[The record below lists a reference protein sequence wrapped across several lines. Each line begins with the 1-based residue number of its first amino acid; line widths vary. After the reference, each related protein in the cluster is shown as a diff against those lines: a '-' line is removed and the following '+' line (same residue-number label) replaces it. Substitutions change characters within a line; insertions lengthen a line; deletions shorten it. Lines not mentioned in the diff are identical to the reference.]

1 MRINSNYSLCTVG
14 GAKYLL
20 PYAQGICDH
29 KRGVKLNA
37 TGVVIWEAIV
47 RGLSGDALLEHVAE
61 YYEASEEE
69 VAIIKEDI
77 DAFLIQLTSMDI
89 IIEDEIGVR
98 VMNVPKH
105 YIQIGPISLEIF
117 CFDNV
122 FPDEFKPFEC
132 PRPITVDYNI
142 NTVMGAPASHVFGE
156 AIIRNSELNVYDS
169 QEFFTLEFPT
179 FSTISECRIYK
190 TVDRSDLYYSG
201 MDAFAVKTE
210 LFHAIRHIF
219 LYTAARRGCFALH
232 SSSILYDGKA
242 WLFSGPS
249 GTGKSTHTNLWKK
262 LYDTP
267 IINGDLNLMG
277 IEDNQPV
284 IYGMPWC
291 GTSGIC
297 STEKHKLGGV
307 ILLQQSPT
315 NKCIELLSD
324 ARSLLTLNRL
334 VSPMWTKGQ
343 QNRCVDFTNE
353 VTKKILVCKL
363 ECNMEDDAAETMK
376 NFIDTNA

>member
-117 CFDNV
+117 CFD
-122 FPDEFKPFEC
+122 KLS
-132 PRPITVDYNI
+132 I
-142 NTVMGAPASHVFGE
+142 
-156 AIIRNSELNVYDS
+156 
-169 QEFFTLEFPT
+169 
-179 FSTISECRIYK
+179 
-190 TVDRSDLYYSG
+190 
-201 MDAFAVKTE
+201 
-210 LFHAIRHIF
+210 IF
-219 LYTAARRGCFALH
+219 LFRLFLKNVNLNCRHSVESSFGIISAFGCACL
-232 SSSILYDGKA
+232 
-242 WLFSGPS
+242 
-249 GTGKSTHTNLWKK
+249 ST
-262 LYDTP
+262 
-267 IINGDLNLMG
+267 
-277 IEDNQPV
+277 
-284 IYGMPWC
+284 
-291 GTSGIC
+291 
-297 STEKHKLGGV
+297 
-307 ILLQQSPT
+307 
-315 NKCIELLSD
+315 
-324 ARSLLTLNRL
+324 
-334 VSPMWTKGQ
+334 
-343 QNRCVDFTNE
+343 
-353 VTKKILVCKL
+353 
-363 ECNMEDDAAETMK
+363 
-376 NFIDTNA
+376 